1 MKDVTAISSN
11 RVGVALR
18 SHKSL
23 EALIISYVGGTC
35 DAVFISLPCKITL
48 GIDLYGLIM
57 RFTLGSACLNNNK
70 ARVYRV
76 FVLIARILSGYYT
89 FSR

>member
-23 EALIISYVGGTC
+23 QALIISYVGGTR
-35 DAVFISLPCKITL
+35 DAVFISLPCKIKFHV
-48 GIDLYGLIM
+48 DL
-57 RFTLGSACLNNNK
+57 
-70 ARVYRV
+70 
-76 FVLIARILSGYYT
+76 
-89 FSR
+89 